1 MFKGRRHGADLMLFL
16 SITLDFIAISSYTG
30 GAQFRSFAESSKTK
44 TWKKKS
50 KGKEVI
56 VRRQD

>member
-30 GAQFRSFAESSKTK
+30 GAQFRGFAESSK